1 MYGRCL
7 KRIGINTIIYNHNG
21 VIFQGKMKTGS
32 KIYIRN
38 RFLKSVILIVMTGIA
53 VTIAATPEEL
63 FSVAVGNDIMVSEAL
78 PVTQATLES
87 AINDAKIL
95 VL

>member
-1 MYGRCL
+1 
-7 KRIGINTIIYNHNG
+7 
-21 VIFQGKMKTGS
+21 
-32 KIYIRN
+32 
-38 RFLKSVILIVMTGIA
+38 MTGIA

-63 FSVAVGNDIMVSEAL
+63 FSVAVDNDIMVSEAL